1 MFLALPNGDNEENKI
16 ISPFCLC
23 DEFVRIV
30 EPAGEVFEN
39 IVKLVFFGDNQSEET
54 EKESEEENEIIEE
67 ETIEYEWEKEYK
79 ESQINKK
86 NDLFSNKENYYQI
99 LGLEELFLNA
109 GPDDFRKA
117 YKKLAKLYHPDK
129 NQDNISLDGINNDK
143 NNKKEKEEE
152 KKLDNVDNKIILTEE
167 QKKQKEINEKWL
179 KIKEAYEVLLDPE
192 KRKKYDSTIQFDDTI
207 PKEKEY
213 DDKEFF
219 RIFGP
224 VFLKNSIWSKKKPV
238 PKIGDLET
246 PLEKVKKF
254 YKFWSNFQS
263 WRDFTV
269 EGEYNIEE
277 ASSRYEKRQMLK
289 ENRKMKANLLKEEK
303 IRIDKLTQLA
313 YKCDPRIKAEE
324 EKLKKIKEEEKKLR
338 MIQKQKEKEEEEKRR
353 LEYIKIH
360 EEEERKKKEMLNKEK
375 EDLTN
380 QFLNY
385 GKNLN
390 IKFDNEDEFI
400 FKLNFKI
407 SKVKEVLEKCDK
419 INDIHEKKKLY
430 IHLCSN
436 EFAMKIKS
444 EESELKENNLI
455 WTKEE
460 MFALQK
466 GVKKFPAGTKNRW
479 DKIREIVKTK
489 SNDDIIQMTRYLS
502 INPNINIDGDIN
514 LGNLLKK
521 EIKKDNDKKE
531 ENNKKNI
538 QDQKEKDNSVINWTA
553 EDQKLLEEALK
564 KYPSSMPAN
573 ERWTNIAKDVGKT
586 KKQCVERYKYLA
598 SLVKKNKK

>member
-1 MFLALPNGDNEENKI
+1 MFLALPNGDDEENKI
-16 ISPFCLC
+16 LSSFCLC
-23 DEFVRIV
+23 DDYVRTV

-39 IVKLVFFGDNQSEET
+39 IVKLVFFGDNLSEES

-79 ESQINKK
+79 ESQLNKK
-86 NDLFSNKENYYQI
+86 SDLFSNKKNYYQI

-117 YKKLAKLYHPDK
+117 YRKLAKLYHPDK
-129 NQDNISLDGINNDK
+129 NQDNISLEGINEND
-143 NNKKEKEEE
+143 KEEE
-152 KKLDNVDNKIILTEE
+152 KKIEKEEEKIILTEE
-167 QKKQKEINEKWL
+167 QKKQKEINDKWL

-213 DDKEFF
+213 NEKEFF
-219 RIFGP
+219 RTFGP

-289 ENRKMKANLLKEEK
+289 ENRKMKASLLKEEK

-324 EKLKKIKEEEKKLR
+324 EKLKKIREEEKKLR
-338 MIQKQKEKEEEEKRR
+338 IIQKQKEKEEEEKRK
-353 LEYIKIH
+353 LEIRKIH
-360 EEEERKKKEMLNKEK
+360 EEEERKKQEMLNKEK
-375 EDLTN
+375 EDLIN
-380 QFLNY
+380 QFLNI
-385 GKNLN
+385 GKELN
-390 IKFDNEDEFI
+390 INLDNEDVFS
-400 FKLNFKI
+400 FKLNFKV
-407 SKVKEVLEKCDK
+407 SKVKEILEKCNNIK
-419 INDIHEKKKLY
+419 EEKERKKLF
-430 IHLCSN
+430 INLSRH

-444 EESELKENNLI
+444 EEDELKENNLI

-489 SNDDIIQMTRYLS
+489 SNDDIIQMTRYLT
-502 INPNINIDGDIN
+502 INPNIHIDGDVN

-521 EIKKDNDKKE
+521 DLNRENHEKKDEKQNDKKDK
-531 ENNKKNI
+531 ENPT
-538 QDQKEKDNSVINWTA
+538 INWNA
-553 EDQKLLEEALK
+553 EEQKLLEDALK
-564 KYPSSMPAN
+564 KYPSSLPAN
-573 ERWTNIAKDVGKT
+573 ERWTNIAKYVGKT
-586 KKQCVERYKYLA
+586 KKQCIERYKYLA

>member
-1 MFLALPNGDNEENKI
+1 MFLALPNGDDEENKI
-16 ISPFCLC
+16 LSSFCLC
-23 DEFVRIV
+23 DDYVRTV
-30 EPAGEVFEN
+30 EPAGDIFEN

-79 ESQINKK
+79 ESQLNKK
-86 NDLFSNKENYYQI
+86 SDLFSNKKNYYQI

-117 YKKLAKLYHPDK
+117 YRKLAKLYHPDK
-129 NQDNISLDGINNDK
+129 NQDNISLEGINEND
-143 NNKKEKEEE
+143 KEEE
-152 KKLDNVDNKIILTEE
+152 KKIEKEEEKIILTEE
-167 QKKQKEINEKWL
+167 QKKQKEINDKWL

-213 DDKEFF
+213 NEKEVF
-219 RIFGP
+219 RTFGP

-289 ENRKMKANLLKEEK
+289 ENRKMKASLLKEEK

-324 EKLKKIKEEEKKLR
+324 EKLKKIREEEKKLR
-338 MIQKQKEKEEEEKRR
+338 IIQKQKEKEEEEKRK
-353 LEYIKIH
+353 LEIRKIH
-360 EEEERKKKEMLNKEK
+360 EEEERKKQEMLNKEK
-375 EDLTN
+375 EDLIN
-380 QFLNY
+380 QFLNI
-385 GKNLN
+385 GKELN
-390 IKFDNEDEFI
+390 INLDNEDVFS
-400 FKLNFKI
+400 FKLNFKV
-407 SKVKEVLEKCDK
+407 SKVKEILEKCNNIK
-419 INDIHEKKKLY
+419 EEKERKKLF
-430 IHLCSN
+430 INLSRH

-444 EESELKENNLI
+444 EEDELKENNLI

-502 INPNINIDGDIN
+502 INPHINIDGDIN

-538 QDQKEKDNSVINWTA
+538 QEQKEKDNSVINWTA
-553 EDQKLLEEALK
+553 EEQKLLEDALK

-573 ERWTNIAKDVGKT
+573 ERWTNISKDVGKT

>member
-1 MFLALPNGDNEENKI
+1 MFLALPNGDDEENKI
-16 ISPFCLC
+16 LSSFCLC
-23 DEFVRIV
+23 DDYVRTV

-39 IVKLVFFGDNQSEET
+39 IVKLVFFGDNLSEES

-79 ESQINKK
+79 ESQLNKK
-86 NDLFSNKENYYQI
+86 SDLFSNKKNYYQI

-117 YKKLAKLYHPDK
+117 YRKLAKLYHPDK
-129 NQDNISLDGINNDK
+129 NQDNISLEGINEND
-143 NNKKEKEEE
+143 KEEE
-152 KKLDNVDNKIILTEE
+152 KKIEKEEEKIILTEE
-167 QKKQKEINEKWL
+167 QKKQKEINDKWL

-192 KRKKYDSTIQFDDTI
+192 KRKKYDSTIQFDD
-207 PKEKEY
+207 
-213 DDKEFF
+213 KEFF
-219 RIFGP
+219 RTFGP

-289 ENRKMKANLLKEEK
+289 ENRKMKASLLKEEK

-324 EKLKKIKEEEKKLR
+324 EKLKKIREEEKKLR
-338 MIQKQKEKEEEEKRR
+338 IIQKQKEKEEEEKRK
-353 LEYIKIH
+353 LEIRKIH
-360 EEEERKKKEMLNKEK
+360 EEEERKKQEMLNKEK
-375 EDLTN
+375 EDLIN
-380 QFLNY
+380 QFLNI
-385 GKNLN
+385 GKELN
-390 IKFDNEDEFI
+390 INLDNEDVFS
-400 FKLNFKI
+400 FKLNFKV
-407 SKVKEVLEKCDK
+407 SKVKEILEKCNNIK
-419 INDIHEKKKLY
+419 EEKERKKLF
-430 IHLCSN
+430 INLSRH

-444 EESELKENNLI
+444 EEDELKENNLI

-489 SNDDIIQMTRYLS
+489 SNDDIIQMTRYLT
-502 INPNINIDGDIN
+502 INPNIHIDGDVN

-521 EIKKDNDKKE
+521 DLNRENHEKKDEKQNDKKDK
-531 ENNKKNI
+531 ENPT
-538 QDQKEKDNSVINWTA
+538 INWNA
-553 EDQKLLEEALK
+553 EEQKLLEDALK
-564 KYPSSMPAN
+564 KYPSSLPAN
-573 ERWTNIAKDVGKT
+573 ERWTNIAKYVGKT